1 MIQVYSPSNKNF
13 TWNGDAVLVPMS
25 CLLTSVLNGAWTLEL
40 IHPYDTDE
48 RWKYIEREAVIKAP
62 TFHDEEQLFR
72 IYDVTRSNSDIKATA
87 YPVFL
92 DAAKEVML
100 IDTRPTNKNGQDALN
115 IMAGTS
121 KYSFLSDIESIHT
134 AYYVRKN
141 LIEALS
147 GDFDNAFLNL
157 WGGEIF
163 YNNYKAIVNKKI
175 GSETNVI
182 VRYGRNLQSLEE
194 KVDTEPVVTRIIPK
208 AYNGYMLEGDE
219 PWVDSPLIDTY
230 PRIHT
235 KVIEFSDI
243 KLKSDMTEDES
254 GKGYETL
261 AELRQ
266 ALVERCEEKYARGMD
281 KPSLNIKIN
290 MTALENTIEY
300 KEYKNM
306 ETLSLGDTVYC
317 IHDRL
322 AISTKNRVISLK
334 YDCIRK
340 RIESIELGD
349 FESKYFDN
357 LTVNSATTVA
367 KVNELTNEMSNGE
380 IVFNHYTNT
389 QKYDISGTEDTK
401 IIALVYQ
408 TKKNSSG
415 TFNAEILLESSA
427 DQYTEVEFEYQIDSN
442 IIDYK
447 PTETFINGKHII
459 SLMFPLENIKPN
471 ILHNFDVYMKVTKG
485 KATIGKNQIK
495 AFIYGQGMASLAY
508 EWDGTLTI
516 DEKMHRIPI
525 TPKGALAV
533 KPISGET
540 SFTMQV
546 PTKKGIEDVMGRIQF
561 ITSEDLQLRALDY
574 NMLLNRVSVSKT
586 FADSDMEP
594 NEYITDDWTIRTS
607 YELDGVGK
615 ETDSGHRY
623 DIEIDKSKY
632 SIEEIEVVVDEIPAE
647 EQ

>member
-1 MIQVYSPSNKNF
+1 MGVQPMIQVYSPSNKNF

-157 WGGEIF
+157 WGGE
-163 YNNYKAIVNKKI
+163 
-175 GSETNVI
+175 
-182 VRYGRNLQSLEE
+182 
-194 KVDTEPVVTRIIPK
+194 RIIPK

-266 ALVERCEEKYARGMD
+266 ALVERCEEKYARG
-281 KPSLNIKIN
+281 IN
-290 MTALENTIEY
+290 R
-300 KEYKNM
+300 
-306 ETLSLGDTVYC
+306 
-317 IHDRL
+317 H
-322 AISTKNRVISLK
+322 
-334 YDCIRK
+334 
-340 RIESIELGD
+340 
-349 FESKYFDN
+349 
-357 LTVNSATTVA
+357 
-367 KVNELTNEMSNGE
+367 
-380 IVFNHYTNT
+380 
-389 QKYDISGTEDTK
+389 
-401 IIALVYQ
+401 
-408 TKKNSSG
+408 
-415 TFNAEILLESSA
+415 
-427 DQYTEVEFEYQIDSN
+427 
-442 IIDYK
+442 
-447 PTETFINGKHII
+447 
-459 SLMFPLENIKPN
+459 
-471 ILHNFDVYMKVTKG
+471 
-485 KATIGKNQIK
+485 
-495 AFIYGQGMASLAY
+495 
-508 EWDGTLTI
+508 
-516 DEKMHRIPI
+516 
-525 TPKGALAV
+525 
-533 KPISGET
+533 
-540 SFTMQV
+540 
-546 PTKKGIEDVMGRIQF
+546 
-561 ITSEDLQLRALDY
+561 
-574 NMLLNRVSVSKT
+574 
-586 FADSDMEP
+586 
-594 NEYITDDWTIRTS
+594 
-607 YELDGVGK
+607 
-615 ETDSGHRY
+615 
-623 DIEIDKSKY
+623 
-632 SIEEIEVVVDEIPAE
+632 
-647 EQ
+647 